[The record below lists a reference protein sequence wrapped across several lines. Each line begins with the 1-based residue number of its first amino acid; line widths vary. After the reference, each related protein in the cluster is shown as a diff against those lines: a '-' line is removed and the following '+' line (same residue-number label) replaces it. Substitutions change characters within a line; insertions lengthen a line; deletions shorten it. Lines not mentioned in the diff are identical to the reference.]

1 MHPSP
6 DILAVA
12 DALEQSGMDTRQAH
26 ACATQMHLVAHAREA
41 VTRPEVEAFVNM
53 LRAEIA
59 KAKAELGA
67 QIADVKNEFNA
78 QFAEINARFDKQSN
92 EFNARFDSQAAQT
105 RADMSAMELRLE
117 KRMVALFWRFFGGM
131 VVFTS
136 LLATVVLTII
146 RYLPP
151 AAGGRRLTTLRP
163 IPQIRLSRRPH
174 LVQPP
179 HRQRHR
185 RLFAPFRV
193 HLRLRQYLR
202 HGINEPVQR
211 LLALRLRRLDQ

>member
-1 MHPSP
+1 
-6 DILAVA
+6 
-12 DALEQSGMDTRQAH
+12 MDTRQAH

-78 QFAEINARFDKQSN
+78 KFDVQSGDFNARFDKQSDEFN
-92 EFNARFDSQAAQT
+92 ARFDDKQSDEFNARFDKQSDEFNARFDSYAAEM

-117 KRMVALFWRFFGGM
+117 KRMVALFWRLFVGT
-131 VVFTS
+131 VAFTS
-136 LLATVVLTII
+136 LLATLLVTAS

-151 AAGGRRLTTLRP
+151 VAGG
-163 IPQIRLSRRPH
+163 
-174 LVQPP
+174 
-179 HRQRHR
+179 
-185 RLFAPFRV
+185 
-193 HLRLRQYLR
+193 
-202 HGINEPVQR
+202 
-211 LLALRLRRLDQ
+211 

>member
-1 MHPSP
+1 MDPSP

-67 QIADVKNEFNA
+67 QIADVKNEFSA
-78 QFAEINARFDKQSN
+78 KFAEINVRFERQSDD
-92 EFNARFDSQAAQT
+92 FNARFDSHAAQT

-117 KRMVALFWRFFGGM
+117 KRMVGLFWRFFAGM
-131 VVFTS
+131 VAFMS
-136 LLATVVLTII
+136 LLATVVLTAI
-146 RYLPP
+146 RYLSPV
-151 AAGGRRLTTLRP
+151 AG
-163 IPQIRLSRRPH
+163 
-174 LVQPP
+174 
-179 HRQRHR
+179 
-185 RLFAPFRV
+185 A
-193 HLRLRQYLR
+193 
-202 HGINEPVQR
+202 
-211 LLALRLRRLDQ
+211 